1 MVAQKSSGFTLVY
14 PGLSTGRVSFQWWES
29 RALHA
34 PRRKTP
40 HFLSGLGSLAIRGFL
55 RWLPRTSEMTMARG
69 HSRRSRFEEFPA
81 AIANWCSC
89 MKFNP
94 ASYDIF
100 IDVLFCQVQQVQWI
114 SELHIGAPVSMDVIC
129 RVPLFKFPWS
139 SRVVISGASLSW
151 STQHVLLKHHVLE
164 FIHIFDICRGDSSWT
179 PMSQC
184 EEWEKC
190 FYALNHHL
198 SNSAMRILINS
209 YQFYVLK
216 GVSSGVR
223 SAQANAPDGT
233 RGYGELAGQTP
244 LGCGGPQALQ
254 CPPVAQGCQ
263 LQRIYPLVI

>member
-1 MVAQKSSGFTLVY
+1 MFYSV
-14 PGLSTGRVSFQWWES
+14 
-29 RALHA
+29 
-34 PRRKTP
+34 
-40 HFLSGLGSLAIRGFL
+40 
-55 RWLPRTSEMTMARG
+55 
-69 HSRRSRFEEFPA
+69 
-81 AIANWCSC
+81 
-89 MKFNP
+89 KFNRFNGYR
-94 ASYDIF
+94 SS
-100 IDVLFCQVQQVQWI
+100 I
-114 SELHIGAPVSMDVIC
+114 SELQVSMDVIC

-216 GVSSGVR
+216 GVSSGVS
-223 SAQANAPDGT
+223 SAQATHPWIWWTCWTDASWLRWASST
-233 RGYGELAGQTP
+233 AVAAS
-244 LGCGGPQALQ
+244 GPRMSTSTDIPSGNLT
-254 CPPVAQGCQ
+254 
-263 LQRIYPLVI
+263 